1 MKIYAMIPCRLGSKR
16 IPKKNLRLL
25 GDKTLSQ
32 WVASTVKETD
42 LFDEIYINSEAD
54 IFEKVAQQVGVK
66 YYKRPEQYA
75 TDTATND
82 EFALDFINAFEF
94 DVLVQIN
101 PTSPFLSKEDIINFI
116 SEFKSKNLQTLH
128 TVKNEKIDFVVVN
141 GENAADNGLGLTQE
155 ICKDFFNSGVDV
167 ITTGNHVWDQK
178 ETMSYIEKENRL
190 LRPKNLFEPS
200 PGKGFEIFTA
210 KNGMKVG
217 VLNLMGNVFMKK
229 CDDVFETAQ
238 KFINDYKLKKD
249 YDFLIVDF
257 HGEIT
262 SEKNAIGH
270 YFDGKATL
278 LVGTHTHI
286 PTNDARVLENGTA
299 YQTDAGMCGD
309 YDSVIG
315 MNKDNSL
322 NRFMKKDS
330 IKHFPAKG
338 EATLCGVIV
347 DCNVKTGLANKVE
360 SYIFGGE
367 LNNSH

>member
-128 TVKNEKIDFVVVN
+128 TVKNEKIEGLYEGTPLNFDPLKPMPPSQLLTPVKLFSSSIMAWDVKKFR
-141 GENAADNGLGLTQE
+141 EN
-155 ICKDFFNSGVDV
+155 
-167 ITTGNHVWDQK
+167 
-178 ETMSYIEKENRL
+178 M
-190 LRPKNLFEPS
+190 
-200 PGKGFEIFTA
+200 
-210 KNGMKVG
+210 
-217 VLNLMGNVFMKK
+217 
-229 CDDVFETAQ
+229 
-238 KFINDYKLKKD
+238 
-249 YDFLIVDF
+249 
-257 HGEIT
+257 
-262 SEKNAIGH
+262 
-270 YFDGKATL
+270 
-278 LVGTHTHI
+278 
-286 PTNDARVLENGTA
+286 TA
-299 YQTDAGMCGD
+299 YNCAVYGGD
-309 YDSVIG
+309 GSIG
-315 MNKDNSL
+315 YFPLTGFSSLDIDNEIDFKMAEIIL
-322 NRFMKKDS
+322 NTMKTKNDEKKYFN
-330 IKHFPAKG
+330 I
-338 EATLCGVIV
+338 
-347 DCNVKTGLANKVE
+347 
-360 SYIFGGE
+360 
-367 LNNSH
+367 

>member
-128 TVKNEKIDFVVVN
+128 TVKNEKI
-141 GENAADNGLGLTQE
+141 EGLYEGTPLNFDPLKPMPPSQLLTPVQ
-155 ICKDFFNSGVDV
+155 
-167 ITTGNHVWDQK
+167 
-178 ETMSYIEKENRL
+178 
-190 LRPKNLFEPS
+190 LFS
-200 PGKGFEIFTA
+200 
-210 KNGMKVG
+210 
-217 VLNLMGNVFMKK
+217 
-229 CDDVFETAQ
+229 
-238 KFINDYKLKKD
+238 
-249 YDFLIVDF
+249 
-257 HGEIT
+257 
-262 SEKNAIGH
+262 S
-270 YFDGKATL
+270 
-278 LVGTHTHI
+278 
-286 PTNDARVLENGTA
+286 
-299 YQTDAGMCGD
+299 
-309 YDSVIG
+309 
-315 MNKDNSL
+315 
-322 NRFMKKDS
+322 S
-330 IKHFPAKG
+330 IMAW
-338 EATLCGVIV
+338 
-347 DCNVKTGLANKVE
+347 NVKKFRENMVVYNCAVYGGDGSIGYFPLTGFSSLDIDNEIDFKMAE
-360 SYIFGGE
+360 II
-367 LNNSH
+367 LNTMKTKNDEKKYFNI

>member
-1 MKIYAMIPCRLGSKR
+1 MA
-16 IPKKNLRLL
+16 
-25 GDKTLSQ
+25 
-32 WVASTVKETD
+32 
-42 LFDEIYINSEAD
+42 
-54 IFEKVAQQVGVK
+54 
-66 YYKRPEQYA
+66 
-75 TDTATND
+75 
-82 EFALDFINAFEF
+82 
-94 DVLVQIN
+94 
-101 PTSPFLSKEDIINFI
+101 SPFDGKCL
-116 SEFKSKNLQTLH
+116 
-128 TVKNEKIDFVVVN
+128 
-141 GENAADNGLGLTQE
+141 
-155 ICKDFFNSGVDV
+155 
-167 ITTGNHVWDQK
+167 
-178 ETMSYIEKENRL
+178 IESL
-190 LRPKNLFEPS
+190 FKNLFEPA
-200 PGKGFEIFTA
+200 PGKGFEIYNTM
-210 KNGMKVG
+210 KNTKIG

-238 KFINDYKLKKD
+238 KFINNYKLKKD

>member
-128 TVKNEKIDFVVVN
+128 TVKNEKIEGLYEGTPLNFDPLKPMPPSQLLTPVKLFSSSIMAWDVKKFR
-141 GENAADNGLGLTQE
+141 EN
-155 ICKDFFNSGVDV
+155 
-167 ITTGNHVWDQK
+167 
-178 ETMSYIEKENRL
+178 M
-190 LRPKNLFEPS
+190 
-200 PGKGFEIFTA
+200 
-210 KNGMKVG
+210 
-217 VLNLMGNVFMKK
+217 
-229 CDDVFETAQ
+229 
-238 KFINDYKLKKD
+238 
-249 YDFLIVDF
+249 
-257 HGEIT
+257 
-262 SEKNAIGH
+262 
-270 YFDGKATL
+270 
-278 LVGTHTHI
+278 
-286 PTNDARVLENGTA
+286 TA
-299 YQTDAGMCGD
+299 YNCAVYGGD
-309 YDSVIG
+309 GSIG
-315 MNKDNSL
+315 YFPLTGFSSLDIDNEIDFKMAEIIL
-322 NRFMKKDS
+322 NTMKTQNDEKKYFN
-330 IKHFPAKG
+330 I
-338 EATLCGVIV
+338 
-347 DCNVKTGLANKVE
+347 
-360 SYIFGGE
+360 
-367 LNNSH
+367 

>member
-128 TVKNEKIDFVVVN
+128 TVKNEKI
-141 GENAADNGLGLTQE
+141 EGLYEGTPLNFDPLKPMPPSQLLTPVQ
-155 ICKDFFNSGVDV
+155 
-167 ITTGNHVWDQK
+167 
-178 ETMSYIEKENRL
+178 
-190 LRPKNLFEPS
+190 LFS
-200 PGKGFEIFTA
+200 
-210 KNGMKVG
+210 
-217 VLNLMGNVFMKK
+217 
-229 CDDVFETAQ
+229 
-238 KFINDYKLKKD
+238 
-249 YDFLIVDF
+249 
-257 HGEIT
+257 
-262 SEKNAIGH
+262 S
-270 YFDGKATL
+270 
-278 LVGTHTHI
+278 
-286 PTNDARVLENGTA
+286 
-299 YQTDAGMCGD
+299 
-309 YDSVIG
+309 
-315 MNKDNSL
+315 
-322 NRFMKKDS
+322 S
-330 IKHFPAKG
+330 IMAW
-338 EATLCGVIV
+338 
-347 DCNVKTGLANKVE
+347 NVKKFRENMAAYNCAVYGGDGSIGYFPLTGFSSLDIDNEIDFKMAE
-360 SYIFGGE
+360 II
-367 LNNSH
+367 LNTMKTKNDEKKYFNI

>member
-128 TVKNEKIDFVVVN
+128 TVKNEKI
-141 GENAADNGLGLTQE
+141 EGLYEGTPLNFDPLKPMPPSQLLTPVQ
-155 ICKDFFNSGVDV
+155 
-167 ITTGNHVWDQK
+167 
-178 ETMSYIEKENRL
+178 
-190 LRPKNLFEPS
+190 LFS
-200 PGKGFEIFTA
+200 
-210 KNGMKVG
+210 
-217 VLNLMGNVFMKK
+217 
-229 CDDVFETAQ
+229 
-238 KFINDYKLKKD
+238 
-249 YDFLIVDF
+249 
-257 HGEIT
+257 
-262 SEKNAIGH
+262 S
-270 YFDGKATL
+270 
-278 LVGTHTHI
+278 
-286 PTNDARVLENGTA
+286 
-299 YQTDAGMCGD
+299 
-309 YDSVIG
+309 
-315 MNKDNSL
+315 
-322 NRFMKKDS
+322 S
-330 IKHFPAKG
+330 IMAW
-338 EATLCGVIV
+338 
-347 DCNVKTGLANKVE
+347 NVKKFRENMVVYNCAV
-360 SYIFGGE
+360 YGGE
-367 LNNSH
+367 WR